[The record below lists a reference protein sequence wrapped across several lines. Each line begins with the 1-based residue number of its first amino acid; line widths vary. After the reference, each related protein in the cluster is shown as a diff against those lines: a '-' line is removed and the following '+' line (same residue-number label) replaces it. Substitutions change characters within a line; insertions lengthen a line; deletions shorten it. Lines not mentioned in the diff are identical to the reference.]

1 MTDEPELLT
10 EIAEGIARI
19 TFNRPHVRNALT
31 TGMVAGMTAFLA
43 ECEQRDD
50 VRCIVMTGAGGHFMA
65 GGDVQGFA
73 RAIDNA
79 PEERQRDFEGRAR
92 GAMALFTIM
101 ERMPKPIVAKV
112 RGAVAGASVGWVA
125 AADFVLLSDTALF
138 LVAHIA
144 LGTSP
149 DGAVTWH
156 LPRAIGL
163 RKAKEMCLLGDRLSA
178 QEAVACGLANR
189 VVPDDR
195 LDEETEALV
204 RRLAT
209 GPTRAIGATKLL
221 LNQASANSQGV
232 QMELEAQSFGR
243 CAATADFEEGI
254 RAFVE
259 KRKTAFEGR

>member
-1 MTDEPELLT
+1 MSEEAELLT
-10 EIAEGIARI
+10 EIADGIARI

-31 TGMVAGMTAFLA
+31 TGMVTGMIDFMK

-73 RAIDNA
+73 KTVDN
-79 PEERQRDFEGRAR
+79 PPNHRKSDFENRAR

-101 ERMPKPIVAKV
+101 ERMPKPIISKV

-125 AADFVLLSDTALF
+125 ASDFVLISENALF

-156 LPRAIGL
+156 LPRSVGL
-163 RKAKEMCLLGDRLSA
+163 RKAKEMCLLGERLLA
-178 QEAVACGLANR
+178 PQAIEFGLANWMY
-189 VVPDDR
+189 PDDR
-195 LDEETEALV
+195 LDEETEKFIQRVAN
-204 RRLAT
+204 
-209 GPTRAIGATKLL
+209 GPTKAIGATKLL
-221 LNQASANSQGV
+221 LNQAAENSQGT
-232 QMELEAQSFGR
+232 QMELEAQSFGG
-243 CAATADFEEGI
+243 CAATRDFEEGV
-254 RAFVE
+254 RSFVE
-259 KRKTAFEGR
+259 KRKAVFEGH

>member
-1 MTDEPELLT
+1 MSDEPELLID
-10 EIAEGIARI
+10 IADGVARI

-31 TGMVAGMTAFLA
+31 AGMVIGITEFMK
-43 ECEQRDD
+43 ECELRDD

-73 RAIDNA
+73 AAIDN
-79 PEERQRDFEGRAR
+79 PPDVRQRDFENRAR
-92 GAMALFTIM
+92 SAMALFTVM

-125 AADFVLLSDTALF
+125 ASDFVLISDTALF

-156 LPRAIGL
+156 LPRSIGL

-178 QEAVACGLANR
+178 QDAVDFGLANR
-189 VVPDDR
+189 IVADDQ
-195 LDEETEALV
+195 LDEETEKLV
-204 RRLAT
+204 RRLAN

-221 LNQASANSQGV
+221 LNQAFANSQGM
-232 QMELEAQSFGR
+232 QMELEAQSFGK
-243 CAATADFEEGI
+243 CAATSDFEEGI
-254 RAFVE
+254 RGFVD
-259 KRKTAFEGR
+259 KRKAVFEGR